1 MKNLQ
6 TNSQRFAGMLSY
18 YRSQED
24 EGKALRGSIS
34 MSVARISGEAD
45 KLKFTVSN
53 KLGKSLP
60 SFYLKGNRES
70 ISVCEL
76 FSQSPN

>member
-1 MKNLQ
+1 
-6 TNSQRFAGMLSY
+6 
-18 YRSQED
+18 
-24 EGKALRGSIS
+24 

-60 SFYLKGNRES
+60 SFYLKGNRE
-70 ISVCEL
+70 
-76 FSQSPN
+76 FSRLVLRSPRLVEHS